1 MNNRQLEYFA
11 ETVKLKSIT
20 KAANKRFVTQ
30 SALSKAIQ
38 SLESELGTVLID
50 RGAKDFQ
57 LTRDGETVFV
67 YASEI
72 LDFFDKKQSSFSVN
86 LKRIRM
92 NSA

>member
-11 ETVKLKSIT
+11 ETVKLKSFT
-20 KAANKRFVTQ
+20 KAANKLFVTQ

-50 RGAKDFQ
+50 RELKTFSSQ
-57 LTRDGETVFV
+57 EMERQCLSMLQKYWIFL
-67 YASEI
+67 I
-72 LDFFDKKQSSFSVN
+72 KKQSSFSVN

>member
-11 ETVKLKSIT
+11 ETVKLKSFT
-20 KAANKRFVTQ
+20 KAANKLFVTQ

-72 LDFFDKKQSSFSVN
+72 LDFFDKKTK
-86 LKRIRM
+86 LLDGYCLLYL
-92 NSA
+92 

>member
-11 ETVKLKSIT
+11 ETVKLKSFT
-20 KAANKRFVTQ
+20 KAANKLFVTQ

-67 YASEI
+67 YASESNGV
-72 LDFFDKKQSSFSVN
+72 QGVQTR
-86 LKRIRM
+86 LKRKDRFE
-92 NSA
+92 SK